1 MQTICVFWGVVGAG
15 VGVRV
20 SLSPAPPSK
29 GSTKSL
35 LIEWVTMSG
44 QTRRQML
51 ACLYNQTTSSS
62 GGGERASPR
71 AHARTHALTRAHSSP
86 LRSEPRWLFCCTCC
100 AYSPPPLQCPPL
112 CLCVPSANFAVKVS
126 DRRQIYTYHFMAA
139 TNAPPDSLLS
149 IHAASLRCAPGFRS
163 CRWVRVCAR
172 PSDVRLKAQQTRHDQ
187 MISLTEIIL
196 QSLEKKKKKKS
207 RSETKTH

>member
-1 MQTICVFWGVVGAG
+1 
-15 VGVRV
+15 
-20 SLSPAPPSK
+20 
-29 GSTKSL
+29 
-35 LIEWVTMSG
+35 
-44 QTRRQML
+44 ML
-51 ACLYNQTTSSS
+51 ACLYNHTTSSI

-71 AHARTHALTRAHSSP
+71 AHARTHSLTRAHSSP

-172 PSDVRLKAQQTRHDQ
+172 PSDVRLKAQQTRHDH

-196 QSLEKKKKKKS
+196 QSLEEKKKAEVKQKLTKS
-207 RSETKTH
+207 KRRVCNLCTCSNRPTVSAQLLRISSINRVMFARLLW

>member
-1 MQTICVFWGVVGAG
+1 
-15 VGVRV
+15 
-20 SLSPAPPSK
+20 
-29 GSTKSL
+29 
-35 LIEWVTMSG
+35 
-44 QTRRQML
+44 ML

-100 AYSPPPLQCPPL
+100 AYSPPPLLTPTPPMPPSVLVCAIRKLCSESERQTSNLHLSLYGCNKCPPL
-112 CLCVPSANFAVKVS
+112 
-126 DRRQIYTYHFMAA
+126 
-139 TNAPPDSLLS
+139 DSLLS

-196 QSLEKKKKKKS
+196 QSLEEKKKS
-207 RSETKTH
+207 KSETKTH

>member
-1 MQTICVFWGVVGAG
+1 M
-15 VGVRV
+15 
-20 SLSPAPPSK
+20 
-29 GSTKSL
+29 
-35 LIEWVTMSG
+35 
-44 QTRRQML
+44 
-51 ACLYNQTTSSS
+51 
-62 GGGERASPR
+62 
-71 AHARTHALTRAHSSP
+71 HARTHSRAHIPPLSDLNQGGSSAAPAAPIHP
-86 LRSEPRWLFCCTCC
+86 LPS
-100 AYSPPPLQCPPL
+100 SPPPLQCPPL

-172 PSDVRLKAQQTRHDQ
+172 PSDVRLKAQQTRHDH

-196 QSLEKKKKKKS
+196 QSLEEKKKKAEVKQKLTKS
-207 RSETKTH
+207 KRRVCNLCTCSNRPTVSAQLLRISSINRVMFARLLW

>member
-71 AHARTHALTRAHSSP
+71 AHARTHSLTRAHSSP

-100 AYSPPPLQCPPL
+100 AYSPPPLLTPSSPMPPSVLVCAIRKLCSESERQTSNLHLSLYGCNKCPPRL
-112 CLCVPSANFAVKVS
+112 STLHP
-126 DRRQIYTYHFMAA
+126 RRLTA
-139 TNAPPDSLLS
+139 
-149 IHAASLRCAPGFRS
+149 LRPGL
-163 CRWVRVCAR
+163 
-172 PSDVRLKAQQTRHDQ
+172 PELP
-187 MISLTEIIL
+187 LG
-196 QSLEKKKKKKS
+196 
-207 RSETKTH
+207 